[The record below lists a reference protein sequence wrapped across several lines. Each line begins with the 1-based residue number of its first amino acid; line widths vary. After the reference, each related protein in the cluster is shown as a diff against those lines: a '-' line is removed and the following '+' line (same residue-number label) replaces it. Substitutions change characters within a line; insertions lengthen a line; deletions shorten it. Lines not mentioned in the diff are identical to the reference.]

1 MHYMP
6 FWVTYK
12 TSNNTPDFREKGRGK
27 KLKKLIINL
36 STEAKMASL
45 VNETRIVGTEKSE
58 TPKIELQF
66 WNKNG
71 EDGNG

>member
-1 MHYMP
+1 
-6 FWVTYK
+6 
-12 TSNNTPDFREKGRGK
+12 
-27 KLKKLIINL
+27 
-36 STEAKMASL
+36 MASL

>member
-1 MHYMP
+1 MSCITCLSGLHIKP
-6 FWVTYK
+6 ATIRQILEKKEK
-12 TSNNTPDFREKGRGK
+12 THQKNP
-27 KLKKLIINL
+27 L